1 MANEVNI
8 TMTAKDLASG
18 KIKGVGDQAKTSMDK
33 LRGMRGSFL
42 AVGAA
47 GGAVVGAL
55 GLAIKSFAQTGDEI
69 QKMSLRT
76 ALSTVVLSEY
86 KFALEQSGSSVE
98 GFEKSIRRMSSFIQD
113 GRDGLT
119 TTTDALDTLGVSVK
133 DLEGLGVEDA
143 FVFLSSALAD
153 VEDDITQAALA
164 QDLFG
169 RSGTALLPML
179 AQGADG
185 IAALREEARELG
197 IVFTQD
203 MADGAARVID
213 AQNTMRKSTLGLQMA
228 FAQHLA
234 PALSKTLEVMGKVIS
249 AVSRFANENPV
260 LTKTL
265 GAMAFTIGTLA
276 IGIAGI
282 GIALPIA
289 ASMMAG
295 LGTATAGTA
304 LAFVGFNLATGGI
317 LLAIGLVV
325 AGIVLLIQNWD
336 AVVRAMKIGAN
347 ALITAFEFLF
357 KEVLLFYINNAI
369 RAFNLLAGVF
379 GKSIDLIEVDIKR
392 FDTSVQ
398 KSAEVVDE
406 SSQQIGTSLGV
417 MQDDFTE
424 TAVVAEDAYKSMTMS
439 ASEWNKNKIAGFIE
453 ASKSEEAMWQRKR
466 DGEARMTAWEEEQR
480 QLNLEALEESL
491 QEELRLEEEFNAKRL
506 KGTEAFW
513 TLKAAK
519 SSEEFDRL
527 AANMLAMPSVMN
539 ANGSAAGGD
548 EKIGADVMRSFKAS
562 QNRMTD
568 ALAEAQAFLAA
579 GEFSGAQ
586 AAATAQ
592 AEVDRLLG
600 IVGRKQVTDSAGNVL
615 VEGIEASTGF
625 KGDAL
630 GAQVLKARNHVLGG
644 APPGMGVFGNNPER
658 SVRGENGMQKERLE
672 QGGWTVIVNA
682 ENIIAEDLPSI
693 ISRGLTDAEQ
703 LGAHS

>member
-76 ALSTVVLSEY
+76 ALSTEVLSEY

-439 ASEWNKNKIAGFIE
+439 ASEWNKKKIAGFIE
-453 ASKSEEAMWQRKR
+453 ASKSEEAMFQRKR
-466 DGEARMTAWEEEQR
+466 DADVRMTAWEEEQR

>member
-325 AGIVLLIQNWD
+325 AGIVLLVTNWD
-336 AVVRAMKIGAN
+336 VAVRGMKIAAN
-347 ALITAFEFLF
+347 ALMTAFEFLF
-357 KEVLLFYINNAI
+357 KEVVLFYINNAI

-379 GKSIDLIEVDIKR
+379 GKKIDLIEVDIKR

-406 SSQQIGTSLGV
+406 STQQIGTSLGV

-424 TAVVAEDAYKSMTMS
+424 TADVAEDAYERMTVS
-439 ASEWNKNKIAGFIE
+439 ASDWNKKKIAGFIE
-453 ASKSEEAMWQRKR
+453 ASKSEEAMFQRKR
-466 DGEARMTAWEEEQR
+466 DADARMATWEEQQVKESMARAMKEAEGIVAASDKRYADIRTNREKDLAHDLDLAATRADAAKALEQE
-480 QLNLEALEESL
+480 NKEAFEALRQSV
-491 QEELRLEEEFNAKRL
+491 
-506 KGTEAFW
+506 
-513 TLKAAK
+513 
-519 SSEEFDRL
+519 
-527 AANMLAMPSVMN
+527 NM
-539 ANGSAAGGD
+539 
-548 EKIGADVMRSFKAS
+548 
-562 QNRMTD
+562 
-568 ALAEAQAFLAA
+568 
-579 GEFSGAQ
+579 
-586 AAATAQ
+586 
-592 AEVDRLLG
+592 
-600 IVGRKQVTDSAGNVL
+600 
-615 VEGIEASTGF
+615 
-625 KGDAL
+625 
-630 GAQVLKARNHVLGG
+630 
-644 APPGMGVFGNNPER
+644 
-658 SVRGENGMQKERLE
+658 
-672 QGGWTVIVNA
+672 
-682 ENIIAEDLPSI
+682 LPSI
-693 ISRGLTDAEQ
+693 INSNINQGLPSFGDAATADIFSQMGANAMVVPGFESGSAVTKGITGQFGFVAPTGGFGDKNSGMSANGKIDMEERFKTFVADTIALNREMGNMNPIIINGDVYGVDDLVAKIADANTQAAQ
-703 LGAHS
+703 LGMN